1 MKVGKV
7 SGWSLSLLRY
17 TLFIEPAQG
26 KSYAKTQRRSPPA
39 LGSAGRWSRSNAPN
53 ASAASSRPKRCG
65 VFATQLLGKHVPAMA
80 KIRSRPAFACFSF
93 WLIESLMFD
102 PSIHATSCLV
112 QLHGLQSGTGVSPL
126 SCFDFLPPRYPRAEF
141 SGSMC
146 PPLQRGPVWCQR
158 GLSRDGH
165 VPTAL
170 AFRPKTLTMLG
181 YSSPRSE
188 RCGARDVEANEL
200 RPK

>member
-1 MKVGKV
+1 MRRHHEEARQRLG
-7 SGWSLSLLRY
+7 LLGDGVEAMLQ
-17 TLFIEPAQG
+17 TLQPL
-26 KSYAKTQRRSPPA
+26 P
-39 LGSAGRWSRSNAPN
+39 LGRND
-53 ASAASSRPKRCG
+53 AAFSRPNYWENTCQQWQRS
-65 VFATQLLGKHVPAMA
+65 VLARLLQ
-80 KIRSRPAFACFSF
+80 CFSF

-181 YSSPRSE
+181 YSSP
-188 RCGARDVEANEL
+188 L
-200 RPK
+200 